1 MNIFSNIGITELLV
15 ILLLA
20 LLVVGPE
27 RLPEMAR
34 TLAKTLRDLRKA
46 YENLTK
52 DLGPELM
59 SIQETTQ
66 ELRESV
72 ESITAIPQDMMGSV
86 VKAADLDDTI
96 DDLKKDLGSL
106 QEVGQTVS
114 DAGKMIKNPVGA
126 AVDTARDALL
136 PSKPDESGEEVEESS
151 GKESGAVDTAPA
163 AVSSLQSSEQPVVE
177 EELREEEG
185 TVEVEE
191 AKDEQGERSDE

>member
-72 ESITAIPQDMMGSV
+72 ESITSIPQDMMDSV
-86 VKAADLDDTI
+86 VKAADLEDTM
-96 DDLKKDLGSL
+96 DDLKKDLGGL
-106 QEVGQTVS
+106 QEIGQTMS
-114 DAGKMIKNPVGA
+114 DAGKMIKNPVDA
-126 AVDTARDALL
+126 AVDTARGALL
-136 PSKPDESGEEVEESS
+136 PSKPNDSGEEVEESGRKATS
-151 GKESGAVDTAPA
+151 AVEPASAAEST
-163 AVSSLQSSEQPVVE
+163 LQSTEQGMAE
-177 EELREEEG
+177 EEPREKEG

-191 AKDEQGERSDE
+191 AGGEQEERSDE